1 MSFHATDFVVYA
13 SVRSLIVVACM
24 ELEKKLPSI
33 EDQGQTGRVT
43 TPTRAG
49 LATAAGLDRATPHA
63 SLR

>member
-1 MSFHATDFVVYA
+1 
-13 SVRSLIVVACM
+13 M